1 MMSLR
6 NFFKYYL
13 NKENR
18 RKLSVYSKIDRTT
31 IDQGIQIRL
40 DNPADRIYLEI
51 GKDNIIGS
59 NFIFESDMGRVTI
72 GNNCC
77 ILGCTFISRSQIRV
91 GNYVHI
97 AWGTYL
103 YDHDSHS
110 VNSINRRKDNID
122 ELCSIRSGQNFLKTK
137 DWSDIRTKPI
147 DIQDDVWIGMN
158 AVVFGGVTIG
168 RGAVVGA
175 GAYVRTNVPPYAI
188 VIGNPAKIIGFTATP
203 EELELMENTNYS
215 EEERIPL
222 SVLEKNYQKYYIKRF
237 KDIYNIQNL

>member
-1 MMSLR
+1 MINLR
-6 NFFKYYL
+6 KIIKYYL

-18 RKLSVYSKIDRTT
+18 RMLRDYAKIDKST
-31 IDQGIQIRL
+31 IDLGIHIRL
-40 DNPADRIYLEI
+40 DNPIKRLYLEI
-51 GKDNIIGS
+51 GEDNIISS
-59 NFIFESDMGRVTI
+59 NFIFESNMGNVNI
-72 GNNCC
+72 GKNCC
-77 ILGCTFISRSQIRV
+77 ILGCTFISRTQITV

-97 AWGTYL
+97 AGGTCL

-122 ELCSIRSGQNFLKTK
+122 ELSCIRNNQNFLTNK
-137 DWSDIRTKPI
+137 DWSDIRSKPI
-147 DIQDDVWIGMN
+147 VIQNDAWLGINV
-158 AVVFGGVTIG
+158 VVFGGVTIG

-188 VIGNPAKIIGFTATP
+188 VIGNPAKIIGFTAAP
-203 EELELMENTNYS
+203 EELEIIEKTNYP

-222 SVLEKNYQKYYIKRF
+222 SVLENNYKKYYLKRF